1 MDRQDKQ
8 LGYVVVTVAML
19 LVVFLGFGAL
29 ATDVGIL
36 LSART
41 AAQAAAD
48 AGALAGAF
56 TFVTNTSA
64 AQPSTAYDHA
74 MSTALSNDILAQ
86 SITAPEVT
94 VNVDVGNRRVTVDIN
109 RTQGTFLARALGVDS
124 ADIGVR
130 AIAEASPEALA
141 AFCAKP
147 WFIPNTII
155 GDPSQTPCENCNLG
169 QVLIDGNG
177 VVTQFGL
184 DQIAADAPF
193 TIKPGNPQA
202 ALGPGQFYAI
212 RMGDSTGGNDYRT
225 NIYTCSPEV
234 LSCQAVYG
242 AEPGNMIG
250 PTKQGVNEL
259 IGSPPDVY
267 YGVGEYLT
275 SSGMSNT
282 SRSLIVAPIWD
293 VCLLPGFCPANKLPD
308 NGANVQIPVRGFALI
323 FIDGVQGNDVIAHLV
338 GISGCGAGGP
348 PLGSEVTGPYSV
360 PVRLVRLP

>member
-8 LGYVVVTVAML
+8 LGYVVVTVALL

-29 ATDVGIL
+29 AVDVGVL
-36 LSART
+36 FSART

-56 TFVTNTSA
+56 TFVTNTSDP
-64 AQPSTAYDHA
+64 QPSTAYDHA

-109 RTQGTFLARALGVDS
+109 RTEGTFFARALGLNS

-130 AIAEASPEALA
+130 AIAEASPDALA

-147 WFIPNTII
+147 WFIPNTIVA
-155 GDPSQTPCENCNLG
+155 DPGQTPCEACTAG

-177 VVTQFGL
+177 DVTAFG
-184 DQIAADAPF
+184 QSRIGQPF
-193 TIKPGNPQA
+193 TIKPGNPQT
-202 ALGPGQFYAI
+202 ALAPGQFYAI
-212 RMGDSTGGNDYRT
+212 RMGDSTGGDDYRT
-225 NIYTCSPEV
+225 NISTCSPEV
-234 LSCQAVYG
+234 LTCQAVYG

-250 PTKQGVNEL
+250 PTLQGVNDL
-259 IGSPPDVY
+259 TGSPPDVY
-267 YGVGEYLT
+267 YGVGAYLT

-282 SRSLIVAPIWD
+282 SRSLVVAPVWD
-293 VCLLPGFCPANKLPD
+293 VCSLPGFCPANSFPD
-308 NGANVQIPVRGFALI
+308 GGANVQIPVRGFALI
-323 FIDGVQGNDVIAHLV
+323 FIDGVQANDVMAHLV
-338 GISGCGAGGP
+338 GISGCGSTGP

>member
-8 LGYVVVTVAML
+8 LGYVVVTVALL

-29 ATDVGIL
+29 AVDVGVL
-36 LSART
+36 FSART

-56 TFVTNTSA
+56 TFVTNTSDP
-64 AQPSTAYDHA
+64 QPSTAYDHA
-74 MSTALSNDILAQ
+74 MSTALSNNILAQ
-86 SITAPEVT
+86 SITAPDVT

-109 RTQGTFLARALGVDS
+109 RAEGTFLARALGLDS
-124 ADIGVR
+124 VDIGVR

-141 AFCAKP
+141 SFCAKP
-147 WFIPNTII
+147 WFIPNTIVA
-155 GDPSQTPCENCNLG
+155 DPSNSPCEACTAG
-169 QVLIDGNG
+169 EVLIDSNG
-177 VVTQFGL
+177 DVTAFG
-184 DQIAADAPF
+184 QTRIGMPF
-193 TIKPGNPQA
+193 TIKPGNPQS

-225 NIYTCSPEV
+225 NIYTCSPDV

-242 AEPGNMIG
+242 SEPGNMIG
-250 PTKQGVNEL
+250 PTIQGVRDL
-259 IGSPPDVY
+259 TGSPPDVY
-267 YGVGEYLT
+267 YGVGEYQT

-293 VCLLPGFCPANKLPD
+293 VCLFPGFCPANKLPD
-308 NGANVQIPVRGFALI
+308 NGANVQIRVRGFALI
-323 FIDGVQGNDVIAHLV
+323 FIDGVQGNDVMAHLV
-338 GISGCGAGGP
+338 GISGCGSSGGP

>member
-8 LGYVVVTVAML
+8 LGYVVVTVALL

-29 ATDVGIL
+29 AVDVGVL
-36 LSART
+36 FSART

-56 TFVTNTSA
+56 TFVTNSSA
-64 AQPSTAYDHA
+64 PQPSTAYDHA

-130 AIAEASPEALA
+130 AIAEAAPEALA
-141 AFCAKP
+141 SFCAKP
-147 WFIPNTII
+147 WFIPNTVVA
-155 GDPSQTPCENCNLG
+155 DPGQTPCEACTAG
-169 QVLIDGNG
+169 EVLIDGNG
-177 VVTQFGL
+177 DVTAFGQSRIGQPL
-184 DQIAADAPF
+184 
-193 TIKPGNPQA
+193 TIKPGNPQS

-212 RMGDSTGGNDYRT
+212 RMGDSTGGDDYRD
-225 NIYTCSPEV
+225 NISTCSPEV
-234 LSCQAVYG
+234 LTCQAVYG

-267 YGVGEYLT
+267 YDVGEYLT

-293 VCLLPGFCPANKLPD
+293 VCLLPGFCPADKLPD
-308 NGANVQIPVRGFALI
+308 GGANVQIPVKGFALI
-323 FIDGVQGNDVIAHLV
+323 FIDGVQSNDVVAHLV
-338 GISGCGAGGP
+338 GISGCGSGGP

-360 PVRLVRLP
+360 PIRLVRLP

>member
-1 MDRQDKQ
+1 MNRQDSQ
-8 LGYVVVTVAML
+8 SGYVVVTVAML

-29 ATDVGIL
+29 AVDIGVL
-36 LSART
+36 FSART

-48 AGALAGAF
+48 AGAMAGAF
-56 TFVTNTSA
+56 TFVTNSTA
-64 AQPSTAYDHA
+64 PQPSTAYDHA
-74 MSTALSNDILAQ
+74 MSTALSNDILVQ

-109 RTQGTFLARALGVDS
+109 RTQGTFFARALGVDS

-130 AIAEASPEALA
+130 AIAEASPNALA

-147 WFIPNTII
+147 WFIPNTIVA
-155 GDPSQTPCENCNLG
+155 DPSNSPCEACTAG
-169 QVLIDGNG
+169 EVLLDGNG
-177 VVTQFGL
+177 NVTAFGQSRIGL
-184 DQIAADAPF
+184 QF
-193 TIKPGNPQA
+193 TIKPGNPQS

-212 RMGDSTGGNDYRT
+212 RMGNSTGGADYRD
-225 NIYTCSPEV
+225 NISTCSPEV

-250 PTKQGVNEL
+250 PTIQGVNAL
-259 IGSPPDVY
+259 TGSPPDTY
-267 YGVGEYLT
+267 LNLYEYLT
-275 SSGMSNT
+275 SSGMSST

-293 VCLLPGFCPANKLPD
+293 VCSLPGFCPTNSFPD
-308 NGANVQIPVRGFALI
+308 GGANVQIPVKGFALI
-323 FIDGVQGNDVIAHLV
+323 FIDGVQANDVMAHLV
-338 GISGCGAGGP
+338 GISGCGSTGP